1 MSAKRSQSSQALAA
15 TRAPAERSLRPFA
28 RAGLAHL
35 TEHMLFEG
43 SLHYP
48 EPGDFRWV
56 NPASARNSSL
66 RALSSPALRVLTSTR
81 PFDCAA
87 PALTTASTQE

>member
-1 MSAKRSQSSQALAA
+1 MSTRSTAACLPALAPRPSNPFPWNDGAAQRTRCLEQKCSQSSQALTALTA
-15 TRAPAERSLRPFA
+15 LTGQPRGLVIFF

-48 EPGDFRWV
+48 EPGDFR
-56 NPASARNSSL
+56 
-66 RALSSPALRVLTSTR
+66 
-81 PFDCAA
+81 
-87 PALTTASTQE
+87 